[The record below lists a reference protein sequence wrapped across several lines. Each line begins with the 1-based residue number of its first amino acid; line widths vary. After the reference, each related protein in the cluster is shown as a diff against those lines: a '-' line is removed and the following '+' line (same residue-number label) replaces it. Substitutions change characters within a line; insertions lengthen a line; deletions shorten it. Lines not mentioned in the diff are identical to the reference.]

1 MAPRPFWKGYLK
13 LSLVTCPVSMTPATS
28 DSAKIRFHTI
38 NRKTGNRV
46 ESRYVDAVT
55 GKPVAGDEEV
65 KGYGTGEGEYVMLEE
80 DEIAAVALESTRTID
95 IEMFVP
101 RHSIGWIWLDK
112 PHYLAPDD
120 KVGEEAFAVI
130 REAMAAAHVA
140 GIARLVLYRRERA
153 VMLEPRGKGVILW
166 TLRYGDEVRDQDA
179 YFAEVD
185 DAKPEARLVRLI
197 KSLIDERT
205 TPWNPDMASDP
216 VEAALKEIIAARKK
230 KKPAKELVAENKE
243 TPPVGSGNVV
253 SIMDALRKSLESEK
267 KPGKRT
273 SR

>member
-38 NRKTGNRV
+38 NRATGNRV

-55 GKPVAGDEEV
+55 GKTVPDDQEA
-65 KGYGTGEGEYVMLEE
+65 KGYPTGEGEYVMLEE

-101 RHSIGWIWLDK
+101 RDSITWIWLDK

-130 REAMAAAHVA
+130 REAMAAADVA
-140 GIARLVLYRRERA
+140 GIARVVLYRRERA
-153 VMLEPRGKGVILW
+153 VMLKPRGRGVVLW
-166 TLRYGDEVRDQDA
+166 TLRYGDEVRDEES
-179 YFAEVD
+179 YFAVVGD
-185 DAKPEARLVRLI
+185 VKPEARLMRLV
-197 KSLIDERT
+197 KSLIEERT
-205 TPWNPDMASDP
+205 KPWDPRMASDP
-216 VEAALKEIIAARKK
+216 VEANLKKLIAARKK
-230 KKPAKELVAENKE
+230 KKPAKLKTAQAPEPADAD
-243 TPPVGSGNVV
+243 GGNVV
-253 SIMDALRKSLESEK
+253 SIMDALRRSLDSEK
-267 KPGKRT
+267 KKGRKT
-273 SR
+273 SP

>member
-38 NRKTGNRV
+38 NRATGNRV

-55 GKPVAGDEEV
+55 GETVPDDQEV
-65 KGYGTGEGEYVMLEE
+65 KGYPTGEGEYVMLEE

-101 RHSIGWIWLDK
+101 RDSISWIWLDK

-130 REAMAAAHVA
+130 REAMAAADVA
-140 GIARLVLYRRERA
+140 GIARVVLYRRERA
-153 VMLEPRGKGVILW
+153 VMLEPRGKGVVLW
-166 TLRYGDEVRDQDA
+166 TLRYGDEVRDEES
-179 YFAEVD
+179 YFAAVGD
-185 DAKPEARLVRLI
+185 VKPGARLMRLV
-197 KSLIDERT
+197 KSLIEDRT
-205 TPWNPDMASDP
+205 KPWKPDMASDP
-216 VEAALKEIIAARKK
+216 VEANLKKLIAARKK
-230 KKPAKELVAENKE
+230 KPAKAKAAKATEPADA
-243 TPPVGSGNVV
+243 GGGNVV
-253 SIMDALRKSLESEK
+253 SIMDALRRSLDSEK
-267 KPGKRT
+267 KKGRKT
-273 SR
+273 SP